1 MEKKTIIPVGIVKVL
16 WDYDEY
22 ESRVIDVFYVL
33 DIVYDKK
40 YKFCNNFYF
49 MNGNFCTGNEKI
61 YSSNFTFDELDRQDN
76 QIELNICGD
85 IVYVDNQQ
93 YQKLSNLL
101 ATFFDKIEKNN

>member
-1 MEKKTIIPVGIVKVL
+1 
-16 WDYDEY
+16 
-22 ESRVIDVFYVL
+22 
-33 DIVYDKK
+33 
-40 YKFCNNFYF
+40 

-76 QIELNICGD
+76 QIELNISGD